1 MWKCNWTTYAFQKF
15 QTLTFAHFFSPLKL
29 EKVFSPA
36 FLPFLFVFL
45 STSVANATPAI
56 CKLVQKKVSRKS
68 VSLNQTRSKLFKRGI
83 KEKETKIFLVPLHT
97 QSGRLRQNQVKFRY
111 CEKATKFEET
121 SHLFFILL
129 RIRENWE
136 ILKKKF

>member
-83 KEKETKIFLVPLHT
+83 KEKLQGKGDKNIFGPFTHT
-97 QSGRLRQNQVKFRY
+97 ILPSASESESDKVQILW
-111 CEKATKFEET
+111 E
-121 SHLFFILL
+121 SHKVWRNLPFIFY
-129 RIRENWE
+129 IT
-136 ILKKKF
+136 

>member
-97 QSGRLRQNQVKFRY
+97 QSCRLRQNQNQIKFRY
-111 CEKATKFEET
+111 CEKVTKLEET
-121 SHLFFILL
+121 SHLYFILLL

-136 ILKKKF
+136 I